1 MIISDVR
8 DKYSNPSVHFM
19 EWVGEW
25 ELVYRDDDN
34 FRNIFANA
42 GFKKDE
48 IEFQYE
54 QQGIL
59 QYIRVTN
66 KHN

>member
-1 MIISDVR
+1 MVISDVR

-34 FRNIFANA
+34 FRDIFINA

-59 QYIRVTN
+59 QYIRATN
-66 KHN
+66 KRY